1 MYGIREDVG
10 HTYSTRLRRTGRWAA
25 SKESEGRAE
34 SRKRM
39 KYSSDRDQSTAK
51 AVNRHHCFGHGTRSQ
66 AFEWAHGTTDGT
78 AYFRCPRFHSQY
90 APTARAQFLTVLSR
104 ARTGRLLLRNTPEV
118 IDNTG
123 P

>member
-1 MYGIREDVG
+1 MYAIREDVG

-39 KYSSDRDQSTAK
+39 KYSSDRDRLTAK

-66 AFEWAHGTTDGT
+66 AFEWAHGTTDWT
-78 AYFRCPRFHSQY
+78 AYFRCPRFHFQWIFSMIGGELK
-90 APTARAQFLTVLSR
+90 AERRWAEETKTASL
-104 ARTGRLLLRNTPEV
+104 EHC
-118 IDNTG
+118 
-123 P
+123 